1 MSQHAFGRNMKK
13 GLYIGIFDP
22 ITLGHLDIIER
33 SVKLVDE
40 LVIGVLV
47 EPMVSTEICLKD
59 RIRLV
64 NKVMEHYENVK
75 VVEFNG
81 LLSKIIDE
89 NGINI
94 MIRGLR
100 MMTDFENELNIVH
113 TASQMNFDV
122 DTIFL
127 CTNEI
132 YANYSAREVRQIAQ
146 NHGEVAPFLPEC
158 IVEDVKSIYA

>member
-1 MSQHAFGRNMKK
+1 MKK

-22 ITLGHLDIIER
+22 ITLGHMDIIER
-33 SVKLVDE
+33 AAKLVDQ
-40 LVIGVLV
+40 LVIGVV
-47 EPMVSTEICLKD
+47 VDSIVPTEIDLED

-64 NKVMEHYENVK
+64 NKVMVSYNNVHI
-75 VVEFNG
+75 VEYDGRFG
-81 LLSKIIDE
+81 KIIAE
-89 NGINI
+89 NDINI

-113 TASQMNFDV
+113 TTSQMYYSF

-132 YANYSAREVRQIAQ
+132 YANYSAREVRQIAR